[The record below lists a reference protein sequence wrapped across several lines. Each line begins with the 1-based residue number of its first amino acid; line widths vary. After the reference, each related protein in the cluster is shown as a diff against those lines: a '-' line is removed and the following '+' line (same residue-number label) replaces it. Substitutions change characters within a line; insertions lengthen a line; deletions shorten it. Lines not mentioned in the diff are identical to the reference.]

1 MLGPDQHDSEMSE
14 YELIRQENIARQN
27 ELLRSLGLV
36 AADPANAGK
45 ERTKP
50 KTASKQA
57 KKRKAANELKPPA
70 LPTRS
75 SRRSRPL
82 DEPLLQLD
90 GSDSKPVAVA
100 VDGSG
105 AVSVT
110 AGFSDPVPV
119 RSGNVRTAGVID
131 FTRDSDDDEDRSSRS
146 AIIESLMNA
155 NKLDSKPLK
164 RETKSSHYI
173 NLKSPIEGSV
183 KITREMV
190 FAIAVHPSVDTMLS
204 LVGDKLGN
212 LSLWDISATLE
223 RNKSRAV
230 EGEEVEPVVCS
241 FKPFKKPI
249 SKIVFQHD
257 KLSKVF
263 MSSYDGSLR
272 LMDLETKQFSD
283 LFIHPAEF
291 EMISH
296 FDMCQNSNLLWIS
309 DGSGGATLLDTRES
323 NSKPAVIHQLS
334 EKKINTIH
342 VNPAN
347 PNYIAVAGLERSV
360 KIFDIRRLNVKE
372 KSGNEESDGEDGIVE
387 PLLSL
392 EHRLSVN
399 SAYWDPLGK
408 DIISTSFDDTLG
420 LMKDVLNKKGAG
432 VIRIRHNNQTGRW
445 VQKFKAVWRGQE
457 SVYSMTQGYSAKDSA
472 IVVGNMQ
479 RSVDLYSGESGS
491 QIAQLVDASLTAIP
505 AVNVFHPTLNMIVSG
520 NASGRMNVWL

>member
-1 MLGPDQHDSEMSE
+1 MLGPEQDDSGMSE

-27 ELLRSLGLV
+27 EVLRSLGLV
-36 AADPANAGK
+36 AADPSNAGK
-45 ERTKP
+45 ERAKP
-50 KTASKQA
+50 KPASKQA

-75 SRRSRPL
+75 SRRSKPL

-110 AGFSDPVPV
+110 AGVSDTVPI

-146 AIIESLMNA
+146 AIIESLMKA
-155 NKLDSKPLK
+155 NKSDSKPLNS
-164 RETKSSHYI
+164 TGSSHYI

-190 FAIAVHPSVDTMLS
+190 FAIAVHPSVDTILS

-223 RNKSRAV
+223 RSKSRTT

-249 SKIVFQHD
+249 SKILFQHD

-272 LMDLETKQFSD
+272 LMDIETKQFSD
-283 LFIHPAEF
+283 LYIHPTEF

-296 FDMCQNSNLLWIS
+296 FDVCQNSNLVWIS

-323 NSKPAVIHQLS
+323 NSKPSVIHQLS

-342 VNPAN
+342 VNPVN
-347 PNYIAVAGLERSV
+347 PNYIVIAGLERSV

-372 KSGNEESDGEDGIVE
+372 KSGSEGSDGEDGVVE

-408 DIISTSFDDTLG
+408 DIVSTSFDDTLG
-420 LMKDVLNKKGAG
+420 LMKDVLNKKEAG

-457 SVYSMTQGYSAKDSA
+457 SVYSLTESYSAKDSA

-479 RSVDLYSGESGS
+479 RSVDLYSGESGN
-491 QIAQLVDASLTAIP
+491 QVAQLVDASLTAIP